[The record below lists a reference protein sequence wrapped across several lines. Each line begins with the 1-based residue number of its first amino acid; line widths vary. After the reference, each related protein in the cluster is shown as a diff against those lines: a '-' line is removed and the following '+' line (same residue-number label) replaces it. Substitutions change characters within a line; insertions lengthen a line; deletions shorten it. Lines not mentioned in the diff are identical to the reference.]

1 MVLNRARRT
10 EREHSRRELLMEQAR
25 KSGIPSK
32 PNNRS
37 EIASETRNMLLTVLR
52 ASFQIVKMITM
63 QFAAKMS
70 KK

>member
-1 MVLNRARRT
+1 MALNRARRT
-10 EREHSRRELLMEQAR
+10 ERAHSKRELLMEQAR

-37 EIASETRNMLLTVLR
+37 EIARENRNMLLTVLR

-63 QFAAKMS
+63 QFAAKIN